1 MRKMG
6 SFCKFSKLRV
16 HNHWL
21 MRREPP
27 SHSTATAI
35 GGGQRRFKTSC
46 FALECRSLI
55 TIELVEGR
63 QGACLGAEMRRRI
76 DMPSRYTRSSGRAR
90 PHGYG
95 GDPAEHEPSAPTRRR
110 ASASISS
117 RPLSLM
123 TRL

>member
-35 GGGQRRFKTSC
+35 GGGQRLFKTSC

-55 TIELVEGR
+55 TIELVEVR
-63 QGACLGAEMRRRI
+63 QGACLGAKRGGESI
-76 DMPSRYTRSSGRAR
+76 CPAGTRAPSGRAR

-95 GDPAEHEPSAPTRRR
+95 GDPAEHERHCAR
-110 ASASISS
+110 AQGS
-117 RPLSLM
+117 PHP
-123 TRL
+123 